1 MTTVG
6 DIIRCLEELAP
17 PDLAASYDNVG
28 LLAGDRKAPCRGVL
42 LCLDVTG
49 AVLEEAERRGCDLVV
64 SHHPPVFG
72 SLRRVSTDDAVGRLL
87 TRALR
92 AGISLYAAHTNLDHV
107 AYGINGWL
115 ADAFG
120 LTDRRV
126 LQPLPGRLLQLHT
139 YVPEAHVPAV
149 RQALFDAGAGHV
161 GAYDHCS
168 FSVAGTGTFRAG
180 QGADPWVGRI
190 GADHA
195 EPEQRLEVILPDR
208 LADRVLAALR
218 AAHPYEEVAYGILRT
233 ENPIPGIGAGLLG
246 RLPEPMT
253 EADLLDL
260 ARRRCSTPCIRHSPL
275 TGRTVRT
282 LALCG
287 GAGAS
292 LIPDALAAGADAFL
306 TADLKYHDF
315 FRPDGRMLLA
325 DIGHFESEAGFMAGV
340 HARLAEKFP
349 TFAVLKT
356 ETDTNPVNYHPPSI
370 WPL

>member
-28 LLAGDRKAPCRGVL
+28 LLAGDRRAACRGVL
-42 LCLDVTG
+42 LCLDVTE
-49 AVLEEAERRGCDLVV
+49 AVLDEAGRRGCDLVV

-72 SLRRVSTDDAVGRLL
+72 SLRRVTADEAAGRLL

-92 AGISLYAAHTNLDHV
+92 AGIALYAVHTNLDHV
-107 AYGINGWL
+107 ADGINGWL
-115 ADAFG
+115 ADRFG
-120 LTDRRV
+120 LTERRV

-139 YVPEAHVPAV
+139 YVPEAQLPAV

-168 FSVAGTGTFRAG
+168 FTSSGTGTFRAG
-180 QGADPWVGRI
+180 EGADPWVGRI
-190 GADHA
+190 GEDHA
-195 EPEQRLEVILPDR
+195 EPEQRLEVVFPDR
-208 LADRVLAALR
+208 LAARVLAALR

-233 ENPIPGIGAGLLG
+233 ENPTPGVGAGLLG
-246 RLPEPMT
+246 RLPDTLT
-253 EADLLDL
+253 ETQLLDL
-260 ARRRCSTPCIRHSPL
+260 ARDRCRTPCIRHTPL
-275 TGRTVRT
+275 TGRTIRT
-282 LALCG
+282 VALCG
-287 GAGAS
+287 GAGAA
-292 LIPDALAAGADAFL
+292 LIADALAAGADAFL

-325 DIGHFESEAGFMAGV
+325 DIGHFESESGFMAGL
-340 HARLAEKFP
+340 HAHLVEKFP

-356 ETDTNPVNYHPPSI
+356 ATDTNPVNYHPPSI